1 VPGSVLLTVA
11 YDGTEFHGFVRQEG
25 LRTVEDTLLG
35 AVRSLDDGVKVISG
49 VSRTDAGVHA
59 ESQMVAF
66 DATRDIEPR
75 GWVLGTNKHL
85 PEDVAVRA
93 ARILPEPGFIPR
105 FASVQKRYRYRL
117 LVDRVRDPFHRTRAW
132 RIDHAHA
139 FDVDKLAREAASIVG
154 THDFAAFRSS
164 KDERDNTTRTIF
176 DVKVES
182 RSSRECDIAIT
193 GTAFMH
199 NMVRILVG
207 TLVDVGLG
215 RKELGTI
222 AKALESKDR
231 SHAGMTAPP
240 HGLTLETVDLKLPE
254 GAGEPWPQ

>member
-1 VPGSVLLTVA
+1 MTVA
-11 YDGTEFHGFVRQEG
+11 YEGTDFHGFVRQEG

-35 AVRSLDDGVKVISG
+35 AVRALDDGVTSLSG

-66 DATRDIEPR
+66 DATREIEPR

-93 ARILPEPGFIPR
+93 ARILPEPGFVPR
-105 FASVQKRYRYRL
+105 FHNVKKRYRYRL

-132 RIDHAHA
+132 RIDHAL
-139 FDVDKLAREAASIVG
+139 DEELLARETASIVG

-164 KDERDNTTRTIF
+164 KDERESTTRTIF
-176 DVKVES
+176 DATVERAS
-182 RSSRECDIAIT
+182 TIHDAGDRIVEVAIT
-193 GTAFMH
+193 GNAFMH

-207 TLVDVGLG
+207 TLVDVALG
-215 RKELGTI
+215 RREPGTI
-222 AKALESKDR
+222 AKALGSGDR

-240 HGLTLETVDLKLPE
+240 HGLTLEWVDLKLPE
-254 GAGEPWPQ
+254 GAGEPWPR